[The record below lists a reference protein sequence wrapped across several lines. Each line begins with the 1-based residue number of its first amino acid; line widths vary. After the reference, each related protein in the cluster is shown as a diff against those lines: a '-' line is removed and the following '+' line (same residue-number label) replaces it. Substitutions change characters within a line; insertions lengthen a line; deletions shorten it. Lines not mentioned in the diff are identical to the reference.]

1 MFVFYFGVASA
12 ITPPV
17 AVAAFAAAAI
27 SQASP
32 LKTAGGRG
40 GQALGPIVA
49 PGRYRA
55 TLGSLSGGTV
65 TPLGEPQAF
74 QVVPLP
80 R

>member
-1 MFVFYFGVASA
+1 LGGAGSGGE
-12 ITPPV
+12 PP
-17 AVAAFAAAAI
+17 AA
-27 SQASP
+27 QA
-32 LKTAGGRG
+32 AGGRG